1 MMLLSEESVVA
12 QQSGNGLPPATIWR
26 PGRGRDSGDGSAVRK
41 HYLLVSDFD
50 QTLSFNDSGIVLS
63 ELLGIP
69 AFTEKVAGLA
79 RLNLVQ
85 QGAELAYLLRHDP
98 EYRRVR
104 KDHLVEVGRR
114 ILLKWNVEQLTR
126 LLPRAID
133 GYRFDFRIVSAA
145 PEEVIHSALAGVV
158 PPEHVMATQFSY
170 DPHTGEIDGISRVTA
185 GYGKVAAV
193 ESLRVALG
201 VPRDHVVYVGDGSSD
216 IHVMLHV
223 NRGDGFTIAACES
236 GDIPRIAK
244 RTIVSDDAVSV
255 LVPILEDIVGY
266 SSGEVRAFF
275 EHQGLLIQD
284 WDRVRTDWLTIRA
297 ASAVAQ
303 TPGALA
309 AQA

>member
-1 MMLLSEESVVA
+1 M
-12 QQSGNGLPPATIWR
+12 
-26 PGRGRDSGDGSAVRK
+26 RK

-69 AFTEKVAGLA
+69 DFAEKVAGLA

-104 KDHLVEVGRR
+104 KDHLVDVGRR
-114 ILLKWNVEQLTR
+114 ILLKRNVEKLTR
-126 LLPRAID
+126 LLSKAVD

-158 PPEHVMATQFSY
+158 PAEHVVATQFGY
-170 DPHTGEIDGISRVTA
+170 DADTGEIASVARVTA

-193 ESLRVALG
+193 EALRGPRG
-201 VPRDHVVYVGDGSSD
+201 VPRDHVGYVGDGSSD

-223 NRGDGFTIAACES
+223 NRGEGFTIAASEA

-244 RTIVSDDAVSV
+244 RTIVSDDALSV
-255 LVPILEDIVGY
+255 LVPILEDIAGY
-266 SSGEVRAFF
+266 PPGEVRAFF
-275 EHQGLLIQD
+275 EQHGLLIQD
-284 WDRVRTDWLTIRA
+284 WERVRTDWLTIRSA
-297 ASAVAQ
+297 AAATPMPLEMAV
-303 TPGALA
+303 GV
-309 AQA
+309 